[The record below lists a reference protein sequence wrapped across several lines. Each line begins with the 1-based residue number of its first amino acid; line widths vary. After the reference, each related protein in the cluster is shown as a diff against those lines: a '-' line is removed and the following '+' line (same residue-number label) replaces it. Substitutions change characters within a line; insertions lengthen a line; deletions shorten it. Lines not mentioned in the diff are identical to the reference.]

1 MSSTIDDERVTGSSG
16 NVFRDLGRPDPEL
29 LLFKAHLAAHIAM
42 AIERRGWNQTEAA
55 TRLGV
60 DQPRVSHLVRGR
72 LAEFSVDALLGYLK
86 RLDVKM
92 NVSLEDPADE
102 SSEKVLLTV

>member
-1 MSSTIDDERVTGSSG
+1 
-16 NVFRDLGRPDPEL
+16 
-29 LLFKAHLAAHIAM
+29 
-42 AIERRGWNQTEAA
+42 
-55 TRLGV
+55 
-60 DQPRVSHLVRGR
+60 LVRGR

-86 RLDVKM
+86 RLDVRM

>member
-1 MSSTIDDERVTGSSG
+1 MSSTHDDERITVSSG
-16 NVFRDLGRPDPEL
+16 NVFRDLGRPEPDL
-29 LLFKAHLAAHIAM
+29 LLFKAHLIAHVAA
-42 AIERRGWNQTEAA
+42 AIERRGWTQTEAA
-55 TRLGV
+55 VHLNV
-60 DQPRVSHLVRGR
+60 DQPRISHLVRGR